1 MNRSGELYV
10 KLRLV
15 EVLMADS
22 EHFQVI
28 SESGSVRVVE
38 LRIPPLIDGEDFD
51 VLNNDLL
58 TTIDESDGGQWV
70 IDLSKVSYLGS
81 AMLGLMVNVRQRI
94 KRSEGVLVLCGMN
107 ERLLDIFETSSLVRL
122 FRIARTRAEAVRIVQ
137 RS

>member
-1 MNRSGELYV
+1 
-10 KLRLV
+10 
-15 EVLMADS
+15 MADS